1 MRQTNRVAGRIALP
15 APTTPAV
22 RVRFRRFQMPDV
34 SMLIPPALGQRRP
47 EQRLEQEMATT
58 TVAAQGRCLRR

>member
-1 MRQTNRVAGRIALP
+1 MMPNRLAATIALP
-15 APTTPAV
+15 FSTPPDLRV
-22 RVRFRRFQMPDV
+22 RVRRFQMPEV

-58 TVAAQGRCLRR
+58 TVAAQGR